1 MSGPVVVGVD
11 GSVTGERALD
21 WATDEARR
29 RKRTLR
35 VLHAYGWPLP
45 DLPVS
50 PDRYRAPRPGM
61 SDGELARDVAE
72 RHAARARRAA
82 PELTVETVVSGDLP
96 GPALVTASLDASVV
110 VVGSRGLGSVTELLL
125 GSVSS
130 HVVAHARVPVV
141 VVRRPADPHAP
152 VLVGVDGKPAS
163 DRAVGWAF
171 EQAASRRVP
180 LIAVHAW
187 QAPVS
192 RRHGDMLPLV
202 HDPAMLAKEEAR
214 VLTEALTGGREE
226 YPDVVV
232 RACLRHERPA
242 KALLAESTRAGL
254 LVVGAHGRSEWRGL
268 LLGSVSR
275 HVLHHAGVPV
285 AVVHERR

>member
-1 MSGPVVVGVD
+1 MTGPVVVGVD

-21 WATDEARR
+21 WAADEARR
-29 RKRTLR
+29 CGRTLR

-50 PDRYRAPRPGM
+50 ADRYRAPRPGM

-82 PELTVETVVSGDLP
+82 SGLTVETVVSGDLP
-96 GPALVTASLDASVV
+96 GPALVTASLDAAVV
-110 VVGSRGLGSVTELLL
+110 VVGSRGLGGVTELLL

-130 HVVAHARVPVV
+130 QVVMHAHAPVV
-141 VVRRPADPHAP
+141 VVRRIAEPHAP
-152 VLVGVDGKPAS
+152 VLVGVDGKPES
-163 DRAVGWAF
+163 GRAVGWAF
-171 EQAASRRVP
+171 DQAASRRVP

-202 HDPAMLAKEEAR
+202 HDPAVLAKEAQR
-214 VLTEALTGGREE
+214 VLAGALAGWREE

-232 RACLRHERPA
+232 RAFLRHERPA
-242 KALLAESTRAGL
+242 HALIAESAQAGL
-254 LVVGAHGRSEWRGL
+254 LVVGAHSRSGWRGL

-285 AVVHERR
+285 AVVHDRR